1 MNRLSRKE
9 RHRLLVQRIKENPFI
24 TDEEL
29 AEEFGCSVQTI
40 RLDRAILDIKE
51 VRERVKEMA
60 KENLSKLKTISPR
73 DVVGELIDINLGDNA
88 IAVFEP
94 ELWMTFS
101 NNQMV
106 KGQYIYAF
114 AESVAISLIDAKA
127 ALIGVANIKY
137 KTPVYAKDRLVA
149 KAELRK
155 KRNNKYIVWV
165 FIRRN
170 NEEVFRGKFI
180 LVSMGD
186 DNNDADVKGGSAKDD
201 ANRD

>member
-1 MNRLSRKE
+1 MSKLSRKE
-9 RHRLLVQRIKENPFI
+9 RHKLLLEKIKENPFV

-51 VRERVKEMA
+51 VRERVKEVA

-73 DVVGELIDINLGDNA
+73 DVVGELIDISLGNYAVA
-88 IAVFEP
+88 IFEP

-106 KGQYIYAF
+106 KGQHIYAF
-114 AESVAISLIDAKA
+114 AESIAISLIDAKA

-137 KTPVYAKDRLVA
+137 KTPVYPNDRLIA
-149 KAELRK
+149 KAELKK

-165 FIRRN
+165 FIKRN

-180 LVSMGD
+180 LVALD
-186 DNNDADVKGGSAKDD
+186 KETQ
-201 ANRD
+201 R

>member
-1 MNRLSRKE
+1 MAKLSRYE
-9 RHRLLVQRIKENPFI
+9 RHKLLLQKIKENPFI

-29 AEEFGCSVQTI
+29 AEEFECSIQTI

-51 VRERVKEMA
+51 VRERVKEVA

-73 DVVGELIDINLGDNA
+73 DIIGEIVEINLEQSA
-88 IAVFEP
+88 IAIFEP
-94 ELWMTFS
+94 ELNMTFTK
-101 NNQMV
+101 NNMV

-114 AESVAISLIDAKA
+114 AESVAIAMIDAQA

-137 KTPVYAKDRLVA
+137 KTPVYANDRLIA

-165 FIRRN
+165 FIKRDN
-170 NEEVFRGKFI
+170 QEVFRGKFI
-180 LVSMGD
+180 LVALD
-186 DNNDADVKGGSAKDD
+186 EVEVDENE
-201 ANRD
+201 NRN

>member
-1 MNRLSRKE
+1 MAKLSRKE
-9 RHRLLVQRIKENPFI
+9 RHRLLLQRIKENPFI

-51 VRERVKEMA
+51 VRERIKEMA
-60 KENLSKLKTISPR
+60 KESLGKLKTISPR
-73 DVVGELIDINLGDNA
+73 DVVGEIIDIELGSYA
-88 IAVFEP
+88 IATFEP

-101 NNQMV
+101 NSQMV

-114 AESVAISLIDAKA
+114 AESIAMSVIDAKA
-127 ALIGVANIKY
+127 ALIGIANIKY
-137 KTPVYAKDRLVA
+137 KTPVFANDRLVA
-149 KAELRK
+149 RAELKK

-165 FIRRN
+165 FIKRN

-180 LVSMGD
+180 LVAI
-186 DNNDADVKGGSAKDD
+186 NDENKETGQTGV
-201 ANRD
+201 

>member
-1 MNRLSRKE
+1 MAKLSRKE
-9 RHRLLVQRIKENPFI
+9 RHKLLLQKIRENPFI

-51 VRERVKEMA
+51 VRERIKEMA
-60 KENLSKLKTISPR
+60 KENLGKLKTISPR
-73 DVVGELIDINLGDNA
+73 DVVGQIIDIELGSYA
-88 IAVFEP
+88 IATFEP

-101 NNQMV
+101 NSQMV
-106 KGQYIYAF
+106 KGQHIYAF
-114 AESVAISLIDAKA
+114 AESVAMAVIDAKA

-137 KTPVYAKDRLVA
+137 KTPVYANDRLVA
-149 KAELRK
+149 RAELKK

-165 FIRRN
+165 FIKRN

-180 LVSMGD
+180 LVAL
-186 DNNDADVKGGSAKDD
+186 NDENKEIHQTGV
-201 ANRD
+201 